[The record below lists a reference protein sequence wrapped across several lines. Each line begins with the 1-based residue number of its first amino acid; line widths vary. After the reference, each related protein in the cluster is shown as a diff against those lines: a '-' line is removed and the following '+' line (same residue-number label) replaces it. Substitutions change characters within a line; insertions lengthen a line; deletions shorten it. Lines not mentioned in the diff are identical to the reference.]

1 MSEAPVTFRHRL
13 EPEDQARADFYA
25 LLARLYAA
33 PPDAPLLAAI
43 HAAEPLAAATHAGEG
58 EAARLGAAWD
68 ALRAASGVI
77 EIDAAREE
85 YDDMFVGVG
94 RSEVNL
100 HASHWLT
107 GFMMEKPLAEL
118 RATLSTLGLGRR
130 PGVTMVEDHVAAL
143 FETMRL
149 LIAGDGERAPRPVSD
164 QRRGKSGG
172 SDLPQRYHGHG
183 SGGLGAGQPRS
194 GGFRLPSRP
203 SRPRRLVGVFS
214 RSL

>member
-1 MSEAPVTFRHRL
+1 MSEAPVTIRHRL

-43 HAAEPLAAATHAGEG
+43 HRAEPLAAATHAGEG

-68 ALRAASGVI
+68 ALRAASGVM
-77 EIDAAREE
+77 EVDAAREE
-85 YDDMFVGVG
+85 YDDTFVGVG

-107 GFMMEKPLAEL
+107 GFMMERPLAEL
-118 RATLSTLGLGRR
+118 RATLSTLGLGRK

-149 LIAGDGERAPRPVSD
+149 LIAGDGERAPRPVAD
-164 QRRGKSGG
+164 QRRFFELHLAPWIGRCC
-172 SDLPQRYHGHG
+172 DATQICPIANYY
-183 SGGLGAGQPRS
+183 
-194 GGFRLPSRP
+194 
-203 SRPRRLVGVFS
+203 RRVASFTQCFMALERDSFAIE
-214 RSL
+214 